1 MKKKDEN
8 QFRSKAGIIAVVFL
22 TASNSIFFKLSTVPA
37 MVFVS
42 CRFLVC
48 ALVFLA
54 AAMLSRCQRKEQ
66 AAPLSPKTAICLFA
80 TGFVFSLGAFAYFVA
95 LKETALSSVLILN
108 SSNAIFVVCFSAVFL
123 RERLNPWV
131 VLSIGVTLVGC
142 TIVFLDKAGG
152 ANSLKGNL
160 FALLCA
166 VCAAIYMTS
175 MKHFAHVEV
184 PIKLCIVYSGSF
196 FFALTAAMIQGH
208 SFTAY
213 ADGQPFAI
221 YEYTWMLG
229 AAILAVCIPQSVI
242 NWALRYVKATF
253 AGNVALLEPII
264 GIVYGCLIWGDALSM
279 NQVFGGMLAVG
290 GLFLYGLSDK
300 KE

>member
-1 MKKKDEN
+1 MKISSVQKRELS
-8 QFRSKAGIIAVVFL
+8 QSFFG

-54 AAMLSRCQRKEQ
+54 AAMLSRCQREEQ

-142 TIVFLDKAGG
+142 TIVFLDKAGWRQFSERKSVRSSMC
-152 ANSLKGNL
+152 SLRGNL
-160 FALLCA
+160 YDIHETLCS
-166 VCAAIYMTS
+166 C
-175 MKHFAHVEV
+175 
-184 PIKLCIVYSGSF
+184 
-196 FFALTAAMIQGH
+196 
-208 SFTAY
+208 
-213 ADGQPFAI
+213 
-221 YEYTWMLG
+221 
-229 AAILAVCIPQSVI
+229 
-242 NWALRYVKATF
+242 
-253 AGNVALLEPII
+253 
-264 GIVYGCLIWGDALSM
+264 
-279 NQVFGGMLAVG
+279 GG
-290 GLFLYGLSDK
+290 SDK
-300 KE
+300 TVHCL

>member
-1 MKKKDEN
+1 
-8 QFRSKAGIIAVVFL
+8 
-22 TASNSIFFKLSTVPA
+22 
-37 MVFVS
+37 
-42 CRFLVC
+42 
-48 ALVFLA
+48 
-54 AAMLSRCQRKEQ
+54 
-66 AAPLSPKTAICLFA
+66 
-80 TGFVFSLGAFAYFVA
+80 
-95 LKETALSSVLILN
+95 
-108 SSNAIFVVCFSAVFL
+108 
-123 RERLNPWV
+123 
-131 VLSIGVTLVGC
+131 
-142 TIVFLDKAGG
+142 
-152 ANSLKGNL
+152 
-160 FALLCA
+160 
-166 VCAAIYMTS
+166 MTS

-221 YEYTWMLG
+221 YEYAWMLG

-264 GIVYGCLIWGDALSM
+264 GIVYGCLIWGDTLSM
-279 NQVFGGMLAVG
+279 NQIFGGMLAVG